1 MVESFVGKGPLVTVY
16 VPCRNY
22 GRFLRQ
28 AAESVQRQLYSNW
41 EMVIFDEASD
51 DDTTAIATQLQRT
64 DPDRIRLVQN
74 PKPRGLQWIA
84 NCALEIANGKYLVRL
99 DADDWLD
106 ESALL
111 VMVAKLESDEKIGLV
126 YGNYYYTDVDGK
138 ILGVERGYDIDAEEK
153 SGQLPPHGAC
163 TMVRTRALKAVG
175 GYSEDINAQD
185 GWELWF
191 KLRSRVKAANLD
203 TPVFYYR
210 QHSTSLSRDSQ
221 RLLTARSKI
230 LSRLC
235 DSLEGSY
242 KPTCLA
248 VIGARESYPDF
259 PGVPY
264 HEVDG
269 QSLLERAMRS
279 AAEATRVTDVVVT
292 SDSEKVLAFAEQLE
306 RDGRV
311 PSHRRQLRQVSAV
324 DSAVPLRDILSEA
337 AVGYRT
343 VHGSPPDCLAF
354 LSIHAFNRRAEHV
367 DKALSVLRLTEC
379 DSVVSVH
386 QEREPVFTHGQQGLR
401 LLNPGRLEELSYVR
415 ERLYRFN
422 GAILAIWNEVIDMGS
437 LLGESVAYIEMS
449 AKDSVQLK
457 ADAVSAFSL

>member
-1 MVESFVGKGPLVTVY
+1 MADSFVDSGPLVTVY

-28 AAESVQRQLYSNW
+28 AVESVQRQLYANW
-41 EMVIFDEASD
+41 EMIIFDEASD
-51 DDTTAIATQLQRT
+51 DDTREIAEALQRA
-64 DPDRIRLVQN
+64 DPRRIRLVHNEQ
-74 PKPRGLQWIA
+74 PRGLQWIA
-84 NCALEIANGKYLVRL
+84 NRALETANGKYLVRL

-106 ESALL
+106 ASALL
-111 VMVAKLESDEKIGLV
+111 VMVAKLESDDDLGLV
-126 YGNYYYTDVDGK
+126 YGNYYYTDADGQ
-138 ILGVERGYDIDAEEK
+138 ILGVERGYDINAEER
-153 SGQLPPHGAC
+153 SGQVPPHGAC

-175 GYSEDINAQD
+175 GYSEDIDAQD

-191 KLRSRVKAANLD
+191 KLRHRVKAANLD
-203 TPVFYYR
+203 TPIFYYR

-235 DSLEGSY
+235 DTLEGSY

-269 QSLLERAMRS
+269 QSLLERAILS
-279 AAEATRVTDVVVT
+279 ATGASRITDTVVT
-292 SDSEKVLAFAEQLE
+292 SDSERVLAFAEQLE

-311 PSHRRQLRQVSAV
+311 PPHRRQLRQTAAV
-324 DSAVPLRDILSEA
+324 ESAVPLREILSEA
-337 AVGYRT
+337 AAGYRG
-343 VHGSPPDCLAF
+343 VHDSAPDCLVF

-422 GAILAIWNEVIDMGS
+422 GAIIGLWHEVISMSS
-437 LLGESVAYIEMS
+437 LLGENIAYIEMS
-449 AKDSVQLK
+449 GKDSIQLK

>member
-1 MVESFVGKGPLVTVY
+1 MADNFLANGPLVTVY
-16 VPCRNY
+16 IPCRNY

-28 AAESVQRQLYSNW
+28 AIESVQRQLYANW
-41 EMVIFDEASD
+41 EIILFDEASK
-51 DDTTAIATQLQRT
+51 DDTHEIADDFQRA
-64 DPDRIRLVQN
+64 DPARIQVVHN
-74 PKPRGLQWIA
+74 ATPRGLQWIA
-84 NCALEIANGKYLVRL
+84 NRAIETAKGKYLVRL

-111 VMVAKLESDEKIGLV
+111 AMVAKLESDPALGLV
-126 YGNYYYTDVDGK
+126 YGNYYYTDAEGN
-138 ILGVERGYDIDAEEK
+138 ILGVERGYDIDAEET
-153 SGQLPPHGAC
+153 SGHLPPHGAC

-191 KLRSRVKAANLD
+191 KLRGRVKAANLD
-203 TPVFYYR
+203 TPIFYYR
-210 QHSTSLSRDSQ
+210 QHTTSLSRDSQ
-221 RLLTARSKI
+221 RLLMARTKI
-230 LSRLC
+230 LARLC
-235 DSLEGSY
+235 NTLEGSY

-248 VIGARESYPDF
+248 VIGVRESYPDF

-264 HEVDG
+264 HQVDG
-269 QSLLERAMRS
+269 QSLLERAVRS
-279 AAEATRVTDVVVT
+279 ASEATRVTDVVVT
-292 SDSEKVLAFAEQLE
+292 SESEAVLAFSEQLE

-311 PSHRRQLRQVSAV
+311 PPHRRQLRQVAAAE
-324 DSAVPLRDILSEA
+324 SAVPLREILSEA
-337 AVGYRT
+337 SAGYRA
-343 VHGSPPDCLAF
+343 VHACDPDSLAF

-386 QEREPVFTHGQQGLR
+386 QEREPVFSHGQQGLR

-422 GAILAIWNEVIDMGS
+422 GAILALWNEVIEMGS

-457 ADAVSAFSL
+457 ADTVSAFSL